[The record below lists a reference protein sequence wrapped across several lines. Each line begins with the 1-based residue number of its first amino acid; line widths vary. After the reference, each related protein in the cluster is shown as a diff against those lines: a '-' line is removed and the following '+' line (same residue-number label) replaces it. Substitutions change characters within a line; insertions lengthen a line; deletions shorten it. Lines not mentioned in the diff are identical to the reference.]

1 MLHVCGLHAA
11 CMPHACCSN
20 KMDELSEALEDKERI
35 QHENDKLTK
44 QYLELLKTATAD
56 SPQKGKYAPD
66 FE

>member
-1 MLHVCGLHAA
+1 
-11 CMPHACCSN
+11 
-20 KMDELSEALEDKERI
+20 MDELSEALEDKERI